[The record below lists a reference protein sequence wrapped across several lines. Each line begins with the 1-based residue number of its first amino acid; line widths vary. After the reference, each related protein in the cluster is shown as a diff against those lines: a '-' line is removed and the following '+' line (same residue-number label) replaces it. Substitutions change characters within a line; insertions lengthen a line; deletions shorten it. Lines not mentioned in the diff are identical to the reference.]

1 MPVKKLALA
10 VLLATVIILYFAG
23 GGDQFLSIRLYQD
36 LFEQSPVRTAA
47 AFFLIYF
54 VGTSCSLP
62 VSGALSVASGIVF
75 GLATGFLIS
84 LVASTLGGTIAL
96 FSTRFLFHDLI
107 KRRFSVHLDVI
118 NKGIEKE
125 GAFYLFGLRM
135 VPVIPFWLLNLLVGM
150 TSMRAPVFFAATLCG
165 MVPITMI
172 LVYTGSQL
180 GDIETFSLA
189 AIFTPGLILSLCLL
203 AAFPFLARAIVRF
216 TRRFANSNA
225 E

>member
-10 VLLATVIILYFAG
+10 TLLATVVILYFAG
-23 GGDQFLSIRLYQD
+23 GGDQFLSIRLYQG
-36 LFEQSPVRTAA
+36 LFDQSPVRTATV
-47 AFFLIYF
+47 FFLIYF

-62 VSGALSVASGIVF
+62 VAGVLSVVSGIIF
-75 GLATGFLIS
+75 GPVTGFLIS
-84 LVASTLGGTIAL
+84 LVACTLGGTIAL

-135 VPVIPFWLLNLLVGM
+135 VPVIPFWLLNLLMGM
-150 TSMRAPVFFAATLCG
+150 TSLRVSVFFIATLCG
-165 MVPITMI
+165 MVPITLI

-180 GDIETFSLA
+180 GDIETFSMA

-203 AAFPFLARAIVRF
+203 ATFTFLARAIVRF
-216 TRRFANSNA
+216 TRRFADSNA
-225 E
+225 D

>member
-1 MPVKKLALA
+1 MPVKKIAMA
-10 VLLATVIILYFAG
+10 TLLATVIILYIAG
-23 GGDQFLSIRLYQD
+23 GGDQFLSIRLYQG
-36 LFEQSPVRTAA
+36 LFDQSPVRTGAI
-47 AFFLIYF
+47 FFLIYF
-54 VGTSCSLP
+54 AGTSCSLP
-62 VSGALSVASGIVF
+62 VTGVLSVVSGIIF
-75 GLATGFLIS
+75 GPITGFLIS
-84 LVASTLGGTIAL
+84 LIACTLGGTIAL
-96 FSTRFLFHDLI
+96 FSTRYLFQDLI

-118 NKGIEKE
+118 NKGLEKE

-150 TSMRAPVFFAATLCG
+150 TSMRVSIFFIATLTG
-165 MVPITMI
+165 MVPIMLV

-216 TRRFANSNA
+216 VRRFANSDA

>member
-10 VLLATVIILYFAG
+10 ALLATVIILYFAG

-36 LFEQSPVRTAA
+36 HFDQSPVRTAA
-47 AFFLIYF
+47 VFFLIYF

-75 GLATGFLIS
+75 GLFTGFLIS

-96 FSTRFLFHDLI
+96 FSTRYLFHDLV

-150 TSMRAPVFFAATLCG
+150 TSMQATVFFVATLCG
-165 MVPITMI
+165 MVPITLI

-180 GDIETFSLA
+180 GDIETFSMA
-189 AIFTPGLILSLCLL
+189 AIFSPGLMLSLCLL
-203 AAFPFLARAIVRF
+203 ATFPFVARAIVGL
-216 TRRFANSNA
+216 TRRFANSSTD
-225 E
+225 